1 MSDKKFIAG
10 QNTTGLFPGP
20 VIPSKIWWSH
30 LFFVKT
36 ALTMASKLIHWVAA
50 TDVNLFD
57 EWDKKL
63 FKSKNV
69 WVKIWETKGFW
80 WRDNFLIFFL
90 SLENVKIRRHFAHR
104 HLGLEFDKRLEE
116 WVRLVEV
123 NFELCHY
130 RSKIILTLIGIVLSS
145 CDCLI
150 GSRGAGSVQLC
161 TFELCFALDKLNQL

>member
-1 MSDKKFIAG
+1 MSIFSMNGIKSCLNRRMSDLKFEKLCFFFQKKIF
-10 QNTTGLFPGP
+10 
-20 VIPSKIWWSH
+20 
-30 LFFVKT
+30 
-36 ALTMASKLIHWVAA
+36 
-50 TDVNLFD
+50 
-57 EWDKKL
+57 
-63 FKSKNV
+63 
-69 WVKIWETKGFW
+69 
-80 WRDNFLIFFL
+80 NFFFL

-150 GSRGAGSVQLC
+150 GSRGAGSVQQC
-161 TFELCFALDKLNQL
+161 IFELCFALDKLNQLG